1 MGDDQV
7 KLRKRLERLLKKD
20 GNDRCVDCQK
30 RGPRWA
36 SANLGVFM
44 CIDCSGIH
52 RALGVHISFVRSVNL
67 DSWTTKQVEVSGYDS
82 QFLYL
87 RSRICSPHQL
97 LTISLPQLS
106 HIPLSV
112 KFMEAS
118 GNDRV
123 NSVYEGNL
131 PNNFRRPIDGAP
143 ISELKRFIRDKYEYS
158 KFKGQ
163 VPPPQTQEA
172 FDSNSGGDNRS
183 RVEVKAVEPKKE
195 SSLIDFFDD
204 PTTAPA
210 AAPAQNVF
218 QSPGGFSAGFD
229 QFNNDGFGAPQQ
241 APPAVPT
248 QPAPS
253 PDLKNNSF
261 DSDPF
266 GSFTGAPAPG
276 AVTDP
281 FGVPQQQPAQL
292 QSAQQQPAQQQPA
305 QQQQVPQKPKASATD
320 IMSLFNAPAPSMQAP
335 GQMMG
340 GMPNMGMS
348 GIGMPQQQQMGGM
361 PGGMTQQQQYGGG
374 MPQQGFSGQP
384 QQMGMPQQGMM
395 GGQSPQQQQFSP
407 QGIPQQGMMG
417 GYQQPQMGGMPQQ
430 GFQQQFGGM
439 QQPQMGMPQQV
450 MMGLQQGQPQMSMG
464 MPQQQQHQQRQ
475 PPQQQQ
481 FANLNPF

>member
-1 MGDDQV
+1 
-7 KLRKRLERLLKKD
+7 
-20 GNDRCVDCQK
+20 
-30 RGPRWA
+30 
-36 SANLGVFM
+36 
-44 CIDCSGIH
+44 
-52 RALGVHISFVRSVNL
+52 
-67 DSWTTKQVEVSGYDS
+67 
-82 QFLYL
+82 
-87 RSRICSPHQL
+87 
-97 LTISLPQLS
+97 
-106 HIPLSV
+106 
-112 KFMEAS
+112 MEAS

-143 ISELKRFIRDKYEYS
+143 ISELKRFIRDKYEYC

-163 VPPPQTQEA
+163 APPKQTQEA

-204 PTTAPA
+204 PTPAPA

-218 QSPGGFSAGFD
+218 QSPGGFGAGFD

-253 PDLKNNSF
+253 PDVKNNSF

-266 GSFTGAPAPG
+266 GSFTGAPSPG

-281 FGVPQQQPAQL
+281 FGVPQQQPAQ
-292 QSAQQQPAQQQPA
+292 QQPAQQQPA
-305 QQQQVPQKPKASATD
+305 QQQQVQQQQVPQKPKASAMD
-320 IMSLFNAPAPSMQAP
+320 IMSLFNAPASSMQAP

-340 GMPNMGMS
+340 GMPGMGMPD
-348 GIGMPQQQQMGGM
+348 IGMPQQQQYGGMPGM
-361 PGGMTQQQQYGGG
+361 PGGMPQQQQYGG

-395 GGQSPQQQQFSP
+395 GGQLQQQQQYSP
-407 QGIPQQGMMG
+407 QGMPQQGMIR
-417 GYQQPQMGGMPQQ
+417 GYQQPQMGGIPQQ

-439 QQPQMGMPQQV
+439 QQPQMGMSQQG
-450 MMGLQQGQPQMSMG
+450 MMGMQQGQPQMG
-464 MPQQQQHQQRQ
+464 MPQQQQQQP